1 MSTPN
6 KRGPAKGQGGRPKGS
21 TKAVARTERL
31 NDRLLPGTV
40 LGLRRRA
47 GDIPLFAYLANLA
60 KPVCPKCGTSINM
73 VLHCDEW
80 VCHSTHRSPATITR
94 L

>member
-1 MSTPN
+1 MSRINEHGLTPQQE
-6 KRGPAKGQGGRPKGS
+6 AF
-21 TKAVARTERL
+21 AVAVAAGS
-31 NDRLLPGTV
+31 NHGTV

-73 VLHCDEW
+73 VLHGDEW